1 MLLNKKKE
9 LRQKRI
15 WRVRRKIAGTA
26 ERPRLCVSFT
36 NKHIYAQ
43 AIDDDAGKTM
53 LYLSTLAKDLREQKL
68 AANKAG
74 AQALGKLFGDRAK
87 AAASTRSSSTAMAAA
102 TTAPSRCLPMQRALP
117 AWSSSPIPTHLQ

>member
-87 AAASTRSSSTAMAAA
+87 AAGINQVVFDRHGRRYHGTVKGFADAA
-102 TTAPSRCLPMQRALP
+102 RAAGLEF
-117 AWSSSPIPTHLQ
+117 